1 MLEHGHITCEYA
13 IWVQTVCLLHAIFR
27 LQAMRLKNASV
38 QVLTVGV
45 GNATDEVELRDIIAS
60 SPADYTRVESFVN
73 LAQNLDIILTR
84 VGGASLLGHLLR

>member
-1 MLEHGHITCEYA
+1 MLVLY
-13 IWVQTVCLLHAIFR
+13 

-45 GNATDEVELRDIIAS
+45 GNATDEVELRDVIAS